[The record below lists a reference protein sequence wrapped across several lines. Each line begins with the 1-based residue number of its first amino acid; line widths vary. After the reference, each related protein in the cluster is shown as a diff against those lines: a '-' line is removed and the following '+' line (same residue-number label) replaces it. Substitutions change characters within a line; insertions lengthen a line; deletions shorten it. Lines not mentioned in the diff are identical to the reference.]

1 MTNGGVKTL
10 AKSEQ
15 KMTPVTVTRGSKPE
29 ILSQRVDWIA
39 GTFRGRKTHE
49 LALNLTQNYEQ
60 CKGYLNYS
68 EGSLFEDGRKL
79 FVSPSHPEWGVHMVW
94 SGTACANCPVDPI
107 HLICALIC
115 AGFNFTR
122 IDFAVDAKNFN
133 LRPSQA
139 TEEIKSERIK
149 TRAKECPA
157 WFDVAG
163 KGYTQYVGK
172 KSSEIYMRIYDKAAE
187 MGINADHT
195 RVELVVRSE
204 RADKAAR
211 QAVLRRDFRGMVVS
225 FADFP
230 QWNEWNKAMATTPI
244 KLPSERQETAT
255 RKWLIEQCV
264 PALAREIL
272 KSDGVDFY
280 EKFKD
285 ALMSK
290 AEQLSNDRQTV
301 Q

>member
-1 MTNGGVKTL
+1 MVAN
-10 AKSEQ
+10 SEQ
-15 KMTPVTVTRGSKPE
+15 KTTPVPVTRGSKPV
-29 ILSQRVDWIA
+29 ILSQKVDWIA
-39 GTFRGRKTHE
+39 GTFRGRKTPK
-49 LALNLTQNYEQ
+49 LALNLTQNFEQ

-68 EGSLFEDGRKL
+68 EGSLFEDGRKV
-79 FVSPSHPEWGVHMVW
+79 FVAPNHPEWGVHVVW

-115 AGFNFTR
+115 ADFNFTR
-122 IDFAVDAKNFN
+122 IDFAIDVKNGN
-133 LRPSQA
+133 LKPSRA
-139 TEEIKSERIK
+139 TEEIQNARIK

-163 KGYTQYVGK
+163 KGYTQYIGK

-187 MGINADHT
+187 MGIEADYT
-195 RVELVVRSE
+195 RVELTVRSE

-211 QAVLRRDFRGMVVS
+211 QAVLHRDFRGMVIS

-230 QWNEWNKAMATTPI
+230 QWHEWTNAMAVTPV

-255 RKWLIEQCV
+255 RKWLLEQCV

-272 KSDGVDFY
+272 KSDGVEFY

-285 ALMSK
+285 ALTDK
-290 AEQLSNDRQTV
+290 AEQISIERQTKH
-301 Q
+301 